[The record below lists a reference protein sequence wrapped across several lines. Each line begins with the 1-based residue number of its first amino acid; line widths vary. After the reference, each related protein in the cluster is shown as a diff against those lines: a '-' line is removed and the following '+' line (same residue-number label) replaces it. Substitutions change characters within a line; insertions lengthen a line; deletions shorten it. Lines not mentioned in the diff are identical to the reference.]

1 MKALLAVLAFA
12 LLAGCGQPAAEMV
25 SIPATPAPTPEVSQ
39 TQVLRSIDGQSYYTQ
54 TTCYDLKTMTA
65 CDWRPE
71 LPTGYQMT
79 GEGPVSDGQA
89 LYFLMS
95 REGDLTGQALGR
107 MPLEGGDVQ
116 ILYKCGE
123 REHIGIAY
131 TDGAGE
137 DCKRPVLLRS
147 GERRCFLVHRWIEEE
162 GNSTWLYGWDPESGV
177 CEPVKQL
184 GSHVRFWGEYHG
196 RAVLEDSWEPESGLF
211 QLDADTGELTALLSA
226 ENTEAAE
233 LFLGPPLLIRE
244 NFVCVGTM
252 LADNPDGKE
261 RVHCLNLETGAIRQL
276 ASSDDGYPL
285 IRMQDIWDGK
295 LRVRGTEGYESG
307 LWYVDCVT
315 GQRVEGALADES
327 GIPLH
332 IRAQIGEYYLIDV
345 PSEQMA
351 EYLWLNE
358 NEEPVYSRDIGRKL
372 ALIAK
377 EDYWAGRTIRRLN
390 GKRGRRNEGGKTT
403 SGGGTGACIAGG
415 LWAAGRRHGSGG
427 FGGTGKSGAAGYR
440 AAYRMGRAAL
450 LHQGKCDL

>member
-1 MKALLAVLAFA
+1 M
-12 LLAGCGQPAAEMV
+12 P
-25 SIPATPAPTPEVSQ
+25 Q
-39 TQVLRSIDGQSYYTQ
+39 TQVLRSTDGQNYYNQ
-54 TTCYDLKTMTA
+54 TTRYDLETMTA

-71 LPTGYQMT
+71 LPAGYQMT

-95 REGDLTGQALGR
+95 REGGLTGQALGR

-123 REHIGIAY
+123 REQIGIAY

-137 DCKRPVLLRS
+137 DCKRPVLLCS
-147 GERRCFLVHRWIEEE
+147 GEWRCFLVHRWTEED

-184 GSHVRFWGEYHG
+184 GSHVRFWGEYQG
-196 RAVLEDSWEPESGLF
+196 RAVLEDSWEPETGLF
-211 QLDADTGELTALLSA
+211 QLDADTGEFTVLLSG
-226 ENTEAAE
+226 ENTEAAD

-252 LADNPDGKE
+252 FADNPDGKE
-261 RVHCLNLETGAIRQL
+261 RVYCLDLETGAIRQL
-276 ASSDDGYPL
+276 ASSDDGYLL

-295 LRVRGTEGYESG
+295 LRVRGTEGYELG
-307 LWYVDCVT
+307 LWYVDCAT

-327 GIPLH
+327 GTPLH

-345 PSEQMA
+345 PSEQMT

-358 NEEPVYSRDIGRKL
+358 NGEPVYSRNIGRKL

-377 EDYWAGRTIRRLN
+377 EDYWAGRPEYQTFEREERE
-390 GKRGRRNEGGKTT
+390 KE
-403 SGGGTGACIAGG
+403 
-415 LWAAGRRHGSGG
+415 
-427 FGGTGKSGAAGYR
+427 
-440 AAYRMGRAAL
+440 
-450 LHQGKCDL
+450 